1 MTKNTARTVNAVNNR
16 EKRITLRELGGK
28 TSMFMYRTTLKPLTL
43 LVFKDINTII
53 VALNNLS
60 NVINALEYQ
69 MATRCLVIP
78 SGLKTLNSLPR

>member
-60 NVINALEYQ
+60 NVINAFGN
-69 MATRCLVIP
+69 TRWLQDV
-78 SGLKTLNSLPR
+78 